1 MELQV
6 GSCIPSTEDRSSAK
20 PLRNLHP
27 AELAELALG
36 LGEYLFHKLGLR
48 LARETWR
55 ESASVK

>member
-27 AELAELALG
+27 AELAEMA

-48 LARETWR
+48 LAHE
-55 ESASVK
+55 